1 MRKNTGPVQCPC
13 LVSTSAKFNE
23 FFKDLTLLQFS
34 IKSLNKELVQV
45 PPIVSKLIILLF
57 MFTYTEC
64 I

>member
-1 MRKNTGPVQCPC
+1 M
-13 LVSTSAKFNE
+13 
-23 FFKDLTLLQFS
+23 QFS
-34 IKSLNKELVQV
+34 IKSIKKELVQV